1 LKLLQKDTIAAIAT
15 PRGVGGIGVIRT
27 SGPDSE
33 EIGRL
38 LFKPKNSI
46 LSFKSHH
53 LYYGNIVSPTTGA
66 ILDDVLLSIMKK
78 PHSYTGENVL
88 EISCHGGPI
97 VLKTVLNEVLKAGAR
112 LAEPGEF
119 TRRAFLNKKLDLSQA
134 EAVIDLITAKTD
146 RGCDLAL
153 SHLKGGLS
161 KRINDLRSSVIDLLA
176 VVEISIDFTE
186 EDIHISPVSELSDSI
201 QHIINSINEILLT
214 YGEGKILKEG
224 LSVVITGKPNVGK
237 SSLLN
242 RLLNENRAIV
252 TSVPGTTRDFIEEV
266 INIKGIPVKFVDT
279 AGIRNVNNII
289 EQEGI
294 RLVWEKVSS
303 SDIVIILLDG
313 STNLTKEDT
322 EVIEKNK
329 EGEIILVVNKN
340 DLSPKLKNNTLDKI
354 LPGFKPL
361 WISAKYGDG
370 IPALKEEIYARTFQ
384 NRQDE
389 IQSDVILTN
398 LRHKIALEKAGELL
412 AKAKG
417 NIIQGLSPELAA
429 FDMRE
434 ALESLGEIVGET
446 TNEDVLDKIFANFCI
461 GK

>member
-15 PRGVGGIGVIRT
+15 PCGVGGIGIIRI
-27 SGPDSE
+27 SGSDSE

-38 LFKPKNSI
+38 LFKSKKSI
-46 LSFKSHH
+46 SSFKSHY
-53 LYYGNIVSPTTGA
+53 LYSGNIVSPTTGA
-66 ILDDVLLSIMKK
+66 ILDEVLLSVMRK
-78 PHSYTGENVL
+78 PHSYTGEDVL
-88 EISCHGGPI
+88 EINCHGGPV
-97 VLKTVLNEVLKAGAR
+97 VLEAVLSEVIEAGAR

-119 TRRAFLNKKLDLSQA
+119 TRRAFMNNRLDLSQA
-134 EAVIDLITAKTD
+134 EAVIDLIMAKTD
-146 RGCDLAL
+146 RGLNLAL
-153 SHLKGGLS
+153 SHLKGDLS
-161 KRINDLRSSVIDLLA
+161 KKINDLRSSIIDLLSI
-176 VVEISIDFTE
+176 VEISIDFTE
-186 EDIHISPVSELSDSI
+186 EDIHTSPVSELSDSI
-201 QHIINSINEILLT
+201 QHIITSIDEILST
-214 YGEGKILKEG
+214 YGEGKILREG

-266 INIKGIPVKFVDT
+266 INIKGIPVKFIDT
-279 AGIRNVNNII
+279 AGIRDVENVV

-294 RLVWEKVSS
+294 RLVWEKVLS
-303 SDIVIILLDG
+303 SDIVVILLDG
-313 STNLTKEDT
+313 SKNLTEEDM

-329 EGEIILVVNKN
+329 NGEIILAVNKN
-340 DLSPKLKNNTLDKI
+340 DLPPTLRNNALSKI
-354 LPGFKPL
+354 LPGVKPL

-370 IPALKEEIYARTFQ
+370 IPALKEEIYARTLQ
-384 NRQDE
+384 NGQKD
-389 IQSDVILTN
+389 IQSNVILTN

-412 AKAKG
+412 AKAKR
-417 NIIQGLSPELAA
+417 NIIREISPELAA

-434 ALESLGEIVGET
+434 ALKSLGEIVGET

>member
-1 LKLLQKDTIAAIAT
+1 MKLLQKDTIAAIAT
-15 PRGVGGIGVIRT
+15 PCGVGGIGIIRI
-27 SGPDSE
+27 SGSDSE

-38 LFKPKNSI
+38 LFKSKKSI
-46 LSFKSHH
+46 SSFKSHY
-53 LYYGNIVSPTTGA
+53 LYSGNIVSPTTGA
-66 ILDDVLLSIMKK
+66 ILDEVLLSVMRK
-78 PHSYTGENVL
+78 PHSYTGEDVL
-88 EISCHGGPI
+88 EINCHGGPV
-97 VLKTVLNEVLKAGAR
+97 VLEAVLSEVIEAGAR

-119 TRRAFLNKKLDLSQA
+119 TRRAFMNNRLDLSQA
-134 EAVIDLITAKTD
+134 EAVIDLIMAKTD
-146 RGCDLAL
+146 RGLNLAL
-153 SHLKGGLS
+153 SHLKGDLS
-161 KRINDLRSSVIDLLA
+161 KKINDLRSSIIDLLSI
-176 VVEISIDFTE
+176 VEISIDFTE
-186 EDIHISPVSELSDSI
+186 EDIHTSPVSELSDSI
-201 QHIINSINEILLT
+201 QHIITSIDEILST
-214 YGEGKILKEG
+214 YGEGKILREG

-266 INIKGIPVKFVDT
+266 INIKGIPVKFIDT
-279 AGIRNVNNII
+279 AGIRDVENVI

-303 SDIVIILLDG
+303 SDIVVILLDG
-313 STNLTKEDT
+313 SKNLTEEDM

-329 EGEIILVVNKN
+329 NGEIILAVNKN
-340 DLSPKLKNNTLDKI
+340 DLPPTLRNNALSKI
-354 LPGFKPL
+354 LPGVKPL

-370 IPALKEEIYARTFQ
+370 IPALKEEIYARTLQ
-384 NRQDE
+384 NGQKD
-389 IQSDVILTN
+389 IQSNVILTN

-412 AKAKG
+412 AKAKR
-417 NIIQGLSPELAA
+417 NIIREISPELAA

-434 ALESLGEIVGET
+434 ALKSLGEIVGET

>member
-15 PRGVGGIGVIRT
+15 PCGVGGIGIIRI
-27 SGPDSE
+27 SGSDSE

-38 LFKPKNSI
+38 LFKSKKSI
-46 LSFKSHH
+46 SSFKSHY
-53 LYYGNIVSPTTGA
+53 LYSGNIVSPTTGA
-66 ILDDVLLSIMKK
+66 ILDEVLLSVMRK
-78 PHSYTGENVL
+78 PHSYTGEDVL
-88 EISCHGGPI
+88 EINCHGGPV
-97 VLKTVLNEVLKAGAR
+97 VLEAVLSEVIEAGAR

-119 TRRAFLNKKLDLSQA
+119 TRRAFMNNRLDLSQA
-134 EAVIDLITAKTD
+134 EAVIDLIMAKTD
-146 RGCDLAL
+146 RGLNLAL
-153 SHLKGGLS
+153 SHLKGDLS
-161 KRINDLRSSVIDLLA
+161 KKINDLRSSIIDLLSI
-176 VVEISIDFTE
+176 VEISIDFTE
-186 EDIHISPVSELSDSI
+186 EDIHTSPVSELSDSI
-201 QHIINSINEILLT
+201 QHIITSIDEILST
-214 YGEGKILKEG
+214 YGEGKILREG

-266 INIKGIPVKFVDT
+266 INIKGIPVKFIDT
-279 AGIRNVNNII
+279 AGIRDVENVI

-303 SDIVIILLDG
+303 SDIVVILLDG
-313 STNLTKEDT
+313 SKNLTEEDM

-329 EGEIILVVNKN
+329 NGEIILAVNKN
-340 DLSPKLKNNTLDKI
+340 DLPPTLRNNALSKI
-354 LPGFKPL
+354 LPGVKPL

-370 IPALKEEIYARTFQ
+370 IPALKEEIYARTLQ
-384 NRQDE
+384 NGQKD
-389 IQSDVILTN
+389 IQSNVILTN

-412 AKAKG
+412 AKAKR
-417 NIIQGLSPELAA
+417 NIIREISPELAA

-434 ALESLGEIVGET
+434 ALKSLGEIVGET